1 MSTKQFKKRNSNLKR
16 GIKGPDHYRTTI
28 VNTDFDSINS
38 SSSAHSV
45 FFTSAGVNK
54 HKLLDCQVVLHNVLP
69 TSSTEKFQMLDFNL
83 DKTHSANSCWALD
96 SHYLNTLFQK
106 DPIAWPKMSDNNSW
120 EQLDSAVS
128 NLLVGAASV
137 FERVELLE
145 KSIYDQGSLLFG
157 LLPRKEKSLSGL
169 NRRAQHS
176 IKLVTEKNELLAR
189 IYNTSDQCTK
199 DSL

>member
-1 MSTKQFKKRNSNLKR
+1 M
-16 GIKGPDHYRTTI
+16 
-28 VNTDFDSINS
+28 
-38 SSSAHSV
+38 
-45 FFTSAGVNK
+45 
-54 HKLLDCQVVLHNVLP
+54 
-69 TSSTEKFQMLDFNL
+69 
-83 DKTHSANSCWALD
+83 D
-96 SHYLNTLFQK
+96 SHYLNNLFQK
-106 DPIAWPKMSDNNSW
+106 DPIAWPKMSDNNGW

-189 IYNTSDQCTK
+189 INNTSD
-199 DSL
+199 